1 MIKPT
6 VGRIVIYT
14 PQPIDGLAQNGNE
27 PLAAIV
33 TAVWSDTCVNLAVF
47 DANGIP
53 ANRTS
58 VLLLQDDAKRP
69 VRLDEET
76 GEEVETGYF
85 CEWMPYQKDL
95 AAKSD
100 LTPRIAALEKAVA
113 SMNAPKTAAELT
125 PASVPPET
133 PAPAAASAVTDAA
146 PAASGSILGD
156 APKGA

>member
-6 VGRIVIYT
+6 VGRIVLYT
-14 PQPIDGLAQNGNE
+14 PQPIDGLAQNGDQ

-33 TAVWSDTCVNLAVF
+33 TAVWSDTCVNLTVF

-58 VLLLQDDAKRP
+58 VLLLQDDAARP

-85 CEWMPYQKDL
+85 CEWMPYQVGQ
-95 AAKSD
+95 AAKTDD
-100 LTPRIAALEKAVA
+100 LTPRIAALEAAIA
-113 SMNAPKTAAELT
+113 SLSAPKTAAE
-125 PASVPPET
+125 S
-133 PAPAAASAVTDAA
+133 APAAAPPEAPAPTAASATTDAA
-146 PAASGSILGD
+146 PAASGSILGEV
-156 APKGA
+156 AK